1 MKTRLAGVSLV
12 LLLIAGCDRNSE
24 IKVYRVV
31 KAPLEESAGGQQNTM
46 PTNLPSP
53 GFPGGA
59 AMPQTSMA
67 SVSAPPGWEAQPP
80 SQMRQASF
88 LVKGDKGAVVDISL
102 VGLGGSASNVLD
114 NVNRWLG
121 QLGQPPI
128 TDEKLGEVTQHLT
141 TSLGDVAVFD
151 LAGLPRDADPAKDG
165 RIIAAMVSGPNGT
178 MFFKMRGNAELTE
191 AQKGEFMKWVA
202 AVCNAQTGATT
213 ANTPAPKMPAQDS
226 NGPQIKWQTPA
237 GWTEVPPS
245 AMRYASFNASDAN
258 GSKVDISVVT
268 FPGEGG
274 SDADNVN
281 RWRTQIGLDPIDD
294 KQIAALIVP
303 VNGTNGNF
311 STLDMKSGD
320 NRVIAAWTRRDGRSW
335 FFKMSGPSS
344 ALDGEKSKFVDFL
357 RSVKFQG

>member
-1 MKTRLAGVSLV
+1 MLWVGVTAVAALTAS
-12 LLLIAGCDRNSE
+12 CDRKSE

-31 KAPLEESAGGQQNTM
+31 KAPLEESATGQQNTM

-59 AMPQTSMA
+59 AMAQMPMM
-67 SVSAPPGWEAQPP
+67 SVSTPPGWEPQPP

-88 LVKGDKGAVVDISL
+88 LVKGEKGAAVDISL
-102 VGLGGSASNVLD
+102 VALGGSASNVLD

-128 TDEKLGEVTQHLT
+128 TDEKLAEVTQHLT

-165 RIIAAMVSGPNGT
+165 RIIAAMVGGPNGT

-191 AQKGEFMKWVA
+191 AQKNDFMKWVA
-202 AVCNAQTGATT
+202 AICNAQTGTMT
-213 ANTPAPKMPAQDS
+213 ADKSAPMVAPEASNT
-226 NGPQIKWQTPA
+226 PQIKWQTPA
-237 GWTEVPPS
+237 GWSEVPAS
-245 AMRYASFNASDAN
+245 SMRYASFNASDAK
-258 GSKVDISVVT
+258 GDKVDISVVT

-281 RWRTQIGLDPIDD
+281 RWRKQIGLEPIDD

-303 VNGTNGNF
+303 VNGTNGDF

-320 NRVIAAWTRRDGRSW
+320 DRVIAAWTRRDGRSW
-335 FFKMSGPSS
+335 FFKMSGPSA
-344 ALDGEKSKFVDFL
+344 ALDTQKSKFVDFL
-357 RSVKFQG
+357 RSIQFQS